1 MNVVLKFYL
10 EKIPLFVHRLS
21 SICNVQLSTRRFNT
35 LYSYLFLFIAYNF
48 FVCSVTH
55 ELIKGCVNDLM
66 NNLIAAMDHPG
77 SAENEYIMKGK
88 VYKPSPSQNGG

>member
-1 MNVVLKFYL
+1 MCNYL
-10 EKIPLFVHRLS
+10 PGGYIVFLF
-21 SICNVQLSTRRFNT
+21 IF
-35 LYSYLFLFIAYNF
+35 YLFLFIAYNF

-88 VYKPSPSQNGG
+88 VDKPSPSQNGG

>member
-1 MNVVLKFYL
+1 MCNYL
-10 EKIPLFVHRLS
+10 PGGYIVFLF
-21 SICNVQLSTRRFNT
+21 IFFN
-35 LYSYLFLFIAYNF
+35 LFLFIAYNF

-55 ELIKGCVNDLM
+55 ELIKGSVNDLM

-88 VYKPSPSQNGG
+88 VDKPSPSQNGG

>member
-1 MNVVLKFYL
+1 MYSYL
-10 EKIPLFVHRLS
+10 FIF
-21 SICNVQLSTRRFNT
+21 
-35 LYSYLFLFIAYNF
+35 YLFLFIAYNF

-88 VYKPSPSQNGG
+88 VTKPSPSQNGG